1 VGVVAVCILSS
12 VVVVAV
18 CILSSVVVVAVCI
31 LGRDWTALRG
41 IPTTSIR
48 TWDWSTVAYIHI
60 FFFLV
65 LVGVAL
71 WVAGAAEVVIGV
83 GVGVVVAA
91 AAAVGPDW
99 IGTVRC
105 VVITVALLRDHAE
118 AANCLELVWC
128 KLVSQVIETALQVQR
143 SNNVDC
149 VLCRA
154 SVVVVNVSAGSA
166 SRCAAWCGGA
176 ERSWSWSR
184 EHDHIATSFESDF

>member
-1 VGVVAVCILSS
+1 VRVEQVRAVRVS
-12 VVVVAV
+12 A
-18 CILSSVVVVAVCI
+18 SVVVVAVCI

-41 IPTTSIR
+41 IPTTSIS
-48 TWDWSTVAYIHI
+48 TWGWSAIAYIHI

-65 LVGVAL
+65 LVRVAL

-83 GVGVVVAA
+83 GVVVGVVVA

-118 AANCLELVWC
+118 AANRLELVWC
-128 KLVSQVIETALQVQR
+128 KLVSEVIKTALQVRR

-166 SRCAAWCGGA
+166 SRSAAWCGGA
-176 ERSWSWSR
+176 ERSWSR
-184 EHDHIATSFESDF
+184 EHDHVATSFESDF